1 MKSLY
6 NISKEAIE
14 LASQLEEG
22 ELTPE
27 LQNALSINQNE
38 LEEKAIN
45 YAYAV
50 KSIESDIDIISEEI
64 ARLTALKKAKTSAV
78 DKMKD
83 AVLNAMQIYGIEK
96 VTSPTLSLSVRRSES
111 VIVPMQDFLN
121 PKFLTVKNVYTPD
134 KIAIKKAIESGQKV
148 EGAFIK
154 ENYSLQ
160 IK

>member
-1 MKSLY
+1 M
-6 NISKEAIE
+6 
-14 LASQLEEG
+14 ASQLEEG

-27 LQNALSINQNE
+27 LENALIINQKE
-38 LEEKAIN
+38 LNEKAIN

-64 ARLTALKKAKTSAV
+64 ARLTALKRAKTSAV

-83 AVLNAMQIYGIEK
+83 AVLNAMQFYGIEK
-96 VTSPTLSLSVRRSES
+96 LTSPTLTLSVRRSEA
-111 VIVPMQDFLN
+111 VEVPNEALLN
-121 PKFLTVKNVYTPD
+121 QEYMTKKITFSPN
-134 KIAIKKAIESGQKV
+134 KIAIKNAIKNGEAV